1 MATVA
6 RFSPT
11 SVQFGTQFD
20 TSYKYLISGR
30 AGADFP
36 ITYGG
41 ETFQLA
47 STASPTVTNTQWR
60 YSVNGYVKEYDPPSV
75 LSANSSFVLVTTTS

>member
-1 MATVA
+1 MLFRSVDRAAHGVIGFGRRQYAFGA
-6 RFSPT
+6 RE
-11 SVQFGTQFD
+11 QH
-20 TSYKYLISGR
+20 
-30 AGADFP
+30 AGV
-36 ITYGG
+36 